1 MEDALRNILIGVA
14 TSLSVASIGVGINT
28 YVDVQILK
36 NNQTEQSDIVK
47 TTREILNRIDKTQAV
62 QTETIKALSEVVSN
76 LKDKDNKGG
85 R

>member
-14 TSLSVASIGVGINT
+14 TSLSVVSIGVGINT

-47 TTREILNRIDKTQAV
+47 TTREILSRIDKTQAV
-62 QTETIKALSEVVSN
+62 QTETIKALLEVVSN
-76 LKDKDNKGG
+76 LKTKDNRGG

>member
-47 TTREILNRIDKTQAV
+47 TTREILSRIDKTQAV

-76 LKDKDNKGG
+76 LKTKDNRGG

>member
-36 NNQTEQSDIVK
+36 STQAEQGSIVN

-62 QTETIKALSEVVSN
+62 QSETIKTLSDLVNN
-76 LKDKDNKGG
+76 LNLREKHK
-85 R
+85 

>member
-36 NNQTEQSDIVK
+36 STQAEQGSIVN

-62 QTETIKALSEVVSN
+62 QSETIKTLSDLVNSLNQRE
-76 LKDKDNKGG
+76 KHK
-85 R
+85 

>member
-36 NNQTEQSDIVK
+36 STQAEQGSIVN

-62 QTETIKALSEVVSN
+62 QTETIKTLSDLVNSLNQRE
-76 LKDKDNKGG
+76 KHK
-85 R
+85 